1 MIPNNLHITGCVAVS
16 SNGIQVQVAPG
27 EPLPFSVIHKE
38 HLSSVETVL
47 IRYANLKGVQKA
59 PTLAQ
64 KLARD
69 AIFGDNVM
77 VQCTPYGTGTL
88 YALPVRELQ
97 YLKEIMFQQFSQYW
111 NNAVC
116 IGRDGCKCCH

>member
-1 MIPNNLHITGCVAVS
+1 MIPNNLHITECVAGS
-16 SNGIQVQVAPG
+16 SNAIQVQVVPG
-27 EPLPFSVIHKE
+27 EPLPSSVIKKE
-38 HLSSVETVL
+38 HLSLVETVL

-77 VQCTPYGTGTL
+77 VQCAPIGTGTL

-97 YLKEIMFQQFSQYW
+97 YLKEIMFQQFPQYW
-111 NNAVC
+111 NNAV
-116 IGRDGCKCCH
+116 DFESLWKKCL